1 MKFAFKLL
9 CALGVLSFLV
19 WGFFG
24 IKNEMK
30 ARRDQQRTRD
40 INSYLFELQKEQWNN
55 ITTTSTTTD
64 RLMSMIMPDD
74 VLIDNQVGES

>member
-1 MKFAFKLL
+1 M
-9 CALGVLSFLV
+9 SFLV

-55 ITTTSTTTD
+55 TATTSTTTD

>member
-1 MKFAFKLL
+1 M
-9 CALGVLSFLV
+9 SFLV